1 MNPDNVGYSETNANG
16 EKLTY
21 QIVFV
26 GVDKPLEIAG
36 FKRLVNEKDQK
47 IYIWTDEN
55 DRRKQAVIPLANVLY
70 WTVN

>member
-21 QIVFV
+21 QIIFV
-26 GVDKPLEIAG
+26 GVDKPLEITG

-47 IYIWTDEN
+47 IYIWTDES